1 MEPTKEQ
8 LAGWRRQGL
17 SNVKIAEMT
26 GKSLGTVNML
36 FSRYRIPKRSRA
48 VPEEKREAIIG
59 MKEKGLSTKE
69 IAGELGLAKCTVNNY
84 IKEAGLRPDREK
96 DLGLPEVLIMAVPR
110 VPKPFRTKICG
121 HKYWDVT
128 DFFIR
133 G

>member
-1 MEPTKEQ
+1 MELTKEQ

-84 IKEAGLRPDREK
+84 IKEAGLRPEK
-96 DLGLPEVLIMAVPR
+96 EDTGLPEVLVMAVPR
-110 VPKPFRTKICG
+110 VPKPIRTEICG